1 MTDYEKLLSQ
11 ADKLGIKIKEI
22 DFECDK
28 ECGYYN
34 NNKILINS
42 RLNEIQKYAVLAE
55 ELGHHHKTVGNIT
68 DQKKIENRKQE
79 LIARRW
85 AYEKLV
91 GIVDLINAYN
101 HGCQNKYEIAKYL
114 NVTEKFLLEA
124 LEYYKCKYEN
134 GYKIDNYWIN
144 FNNGLNILK
153 KF

>member
-11 ADKLGIKIKEI
+11 ADRLGIKVKEI
-22 DFECDK
+22 DFECDE
-28 ECGYYN
+28 ECGYYS

-42 RLNEIQKYAVLAE
+42 RLSEIQKYSVLAE
-55 ELGHHHKTVGNIT
+55 ELGHHHTSVGDIS
-68 DQKKIENRKQE
+68 DQSKLENRKQE

-85 AYEKLV
+85 AYEELV

-114 NVTEKFLLEA
+114 NVAESFLSDA
-124 LEYYKCKYEN
+124 LEYYNCKYEK
-134 GYKIDNYWIN
+134 GCKIDTYWIN

>member
-1 MTDYEKLLSQ
+1 MTNYEKLLSQ
-11 ADKLGIKIKEI
+11 AANMGIKVKEI
-22 DFECDK
+22 DFQCEE
-28 ECGYYN
+28 ECGYYS

-42 RLNEIQKYAVLAE
+42 RLSEIQKYSVLAE
-55 ELGHHHKTVGNIT
+55 ELGHHHKTVGVIT
-68 DQKKIENRKQE
+68 DQSKVENRKQE

-85 AYEKLV
+85 GYENLV

-114 NVTEKFLLEA
+114 NVTESFLSDA
-124 LEYYKCKYEN
+124 LEYYNCKYEK
-134 GYKIDNYWIN
+134 GCKIDTYWIN